1 MPVLLGWDNTI
12 GVTPTLEEER
22 NIISIMS
29 LQDKKKRSMMKHA
42 HTQYQLF
49 KRERER
55 ETYLGRRGV
64 GGALDWH
71 DPRKGLSGTV

>member
-1 MPVLLGWDNTI
+1 
-12 GVTPTLEEER
+12 
-22 NIISIMS
+22 MS
-29 LQDKKKRSMMKHA
+29 LQDKKTTRSMMKHA

-49 KRERER
+49 KRDRERER

-71 DPRKGLSGTV
+71 DPRKGLSGTI